1 MSQSLFGK
9 VAVVTGGTRGIGAGI
24 ARRLVSEGAR
34 VAITYR
40 SSDTEAKTLIDEAT
54 SKGGE
59 VIARQMD
66 AGDRTAIRAGIDD
79 IAQTLG
85 GIDIL
90 VNNAGAGTFAA
101 IEDVTDEIFDQMV
114 GANLHGIY
122 FTIQAALR
130 HMGSGGRI
138 VNIGSVNADRIPFP
152 NASLYVLTK
161 GGVAGLTR
169 GLARELAPKGITI
182 NNVQPGP
189 THTEANP
196 GDGPMAGLQLPF
208 MALDRLGTVEEIGGL
223 VTYLAGPDGGSVTG
237 TSINIDGGFAV

>member
-1 MSQSLFGK
+1 MSQSLTGK

-24 ARRLVSEGAR
+24 TRRLVSEGAR

-40 SSDTEAKTLIDEAT
+40 TSDTEAKTLIDEAAA
-54 SKGGE
+54 KGGE
-59 VIARQMD
+59 IIARQID
-66 AGDRTAIRAGIDD
+66 AGDRAAIRAGIDD
-79 IAQTLG
+79 IARTLG

-90 VNNAGAGTFAA
+90 VNNAGGGAFAA
-101 IEDVTDEIFDQMV
+101 IEEVTDEMFDQMV
-114 GANLHGIY
+114 GANLSGTY
-122 FTIQAALR
+122 FTIQAALA

-138 VNIGSVNADRIPFP
+138 INIGSVNADRIPFP

-189 THTEANP
+189 THTPQNP
-196 GDGPMAGLQLPF
+196 GDGPMSGLQLPF
-208 MALDRLGTVEEIGGL
+208 MALDRFGTVEEIGGL
-223 VTYLAGPDGGSVTG
+223 VTYLAGPDAGSVTG
-237 TSINIDGGFAV
+237 ANINIDGGFAV